1 MSSAPYMP
9 FFCGDYL
16 KDTTDLGLEEH
27 GAYLLILINTW
38 AKGGRP
44 LPDDDSRMA
53 KRLGVTKDRWA
64 KRLKPV
70 LAPFFD
76 LSGGTWRNER
86 LEVEWNHAQQKI
98 AAQRENGAKGG
109 RPRKG
114 SPENGPNSSAPSREN
129 FSEDRGANSLNE
141 HETAKPNGLDR
152 RNPNETTHTQAS
164 SDEEESKGESV
175 CDVGADPREAHT
187 QAPPDSSETKTAKV
201 VLLMPPGG
209 RLPLPA
215 GWVLPTDWQA
225 WAKEAGQ
232 SGIDSAAR
240 RFAMHWRGRGVKS
253 AAEWREAWEVWVTEN
268 IERGYGNGQQRHGG
282 KQKRGDGLVAF
293 AVAEY
298 GFDTGNAEGDPDDG
312 GRFLV
317 RG

>member
-27 GAYLLILINTW
+27 GAYLMILINTW
-38 AKGGRP
+38 AKGGKP
-44 LPDDDSRMA
+44 LPDDDARMA

-86 LEVEWNHAQQKI
+86 LEAEWDHAQKKI
-98 AAQRENGAKGG
+98 AARREAGEKGG
-109 RPRKG
+109 RSRRTG
-114 SPENGPNSSAPSREN
+114 PENGPSSPSPTREN
-129 FSEDRGANSLNE
+129 FAQNGDANQRENN
-141 HETAKPNGLDR
+141 ETAKAKASDLLKQNGS
-152 RNPNETTHTQAS
+152 THTQAS
-164 SDEEESKGESV
+164 SNEEESKGSLCESLEST
-175 CDVGADPREAHT
+175 PREAHT
-187 QAPPDSSETKTAKV
+187 QAPPVSSETKSAAGSNV
-201 VLLMPPGG
+201 VPFVPPGS
-209 RLPLPA
+209 REALPV
-215 GWVLPTDWQA
+215 GWVLPDEWRA
-225 WAKEAGQ
+225 WAQEAGQ

-268 IERGYGNGQQRHGG
+268 IERGYGNGAGRNTDQRRGHG
-282 KQKRGDGLVAF
+282 DLA
-293 AVAEY
+293 AVVKSDLPGWFGY
-298 GFDTGNAEGDPDDG
+298 AEGGSNPW
-312 GRFLV
+312 
-317 RG
+317 